1 MPKVN
6 WQKAIDTL
14 AGGASESG
22 GAIWGI
28 MGQDVLTDREAELA
42 AKQMELDA
50 QVAQAQAEK
59 DKAIIDALGA
69 KSAGPVPGAAPGA
82 QSGRVQRPRPAGMP
96 LARSS
101 SSTSMEPKT
110 LVLVAGGALLLYLLV
125 KK

>member
-1 MPKVN
+1 MPKIN
-6 WQKAIDTL
+6 WQKAIDTF
-14 AGGASESG
+14 ASGVSESG
-22 GAIWGI
+22 GAIWGL

-69 KSAGPVPGAAPGA
+69 KSAGPVPGA
-82 QSGRVQRPRPAGMP
+82 QSGRIQRPRPAGMP

-101 SSTSMEPKT
+101 SSTSVEPQT